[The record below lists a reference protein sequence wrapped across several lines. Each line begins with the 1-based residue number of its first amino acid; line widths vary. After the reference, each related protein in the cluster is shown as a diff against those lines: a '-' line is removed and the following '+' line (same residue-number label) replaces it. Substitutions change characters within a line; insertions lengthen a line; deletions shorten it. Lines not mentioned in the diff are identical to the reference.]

1 MAISRKEFGYLF
13 VIFDAPQM
21 DNSAQTL
28 EAVASEFVNS
38 NPENSGS
45 NPEKAEDVSIE
56 LRIIILRAAWIQFID
71 CEYFS
76 RIITCTEFC
85 TGSLFITKI
94 HSYYLQHNMNWTS
107 DYLTQCLFCHS

>member
-1 MAISRKEFGYLF
+1 MVISRKEFGYLF

-38 NPENSGS
+38 NPENSGA

-76 RIITCTEFC
+76 RIITCTEFS
-85 TGSLFITKI
+85 TA
-94 HSYYLQHNMNWTS
+94 H
-107 DYLTQCLFCHS
+107 CL

>member
-1 MAISRKEFGYLF
+1 
-13 VIFDAPQM
+13 M

-38 NPENSGS
+38 NSENSGA

-56 LRIIILRAAWIQFID
+56 LRIIILRAAWIHFIDID
-71 CEYFS
+71 CEYFN

-85 TGSLFITKI
+85 TGSLFMTKI
-94 HSYYLQHNMNWTS
+94 HSY
-107 DYLTQCLFCHS
+107 